1 MKNLITLIILIC
13 SLAAPASAQV
23 AVPFDVPSPT
33 WGMLITLKN
42 GDVTP
47 IHEKA
52 NASSHILQS
61 QCGEDCSYQWGSDS
75 YTPEFWERVILN
87 DSYILPFISQGYG
100 WVQFEF
106 NPEIHGWAQSHN
118 FKVVKD
124 YKLTKADIAYAS
136 DILAWEHG
144 SDLYVIIEG
153 GGGPGYSFFWLGKLE
168 DGYIVCPY
176 RCYLDLDGVSNH
188 PGILNG
194 VVGAPGI
201 SKFTRRDVDYI
212 LSHAGEDDE
221 GCYVAFGYIGSDGKK
236 EIGNLLTGMVS
247 TQNKAAVQEDKSV
260 YTQVETEPSFP
271 GGMGALMSH
280 IAKNQKYPFIAQEN
294 GEQGKVIVS
303 LVIEKDG
310 SVGEVGVRQSVS
322 PALDKEA
329 IRVVK
334 SLPKF
339 SSPGKINGLAVR
351 TKMSLPV
358 SFKLN

>member
-23 AVPFDVPSPT
+23 AVPFEVPSPT
-33 WGMLITLKN
+33 WEMLITLKD

-52 NASSHILQS
+52 NASSHVLQS
-61 QCGEDCSYQWGSDS
+61 QCGEDCSYQWGSNS
-75 YTPEFWERVILN
+75 YTSEFWDRVILN

-118 FKVVKD
+118 FQVVKD
-124 YKLTKADIAYAS
+124 YKLTKADIASAS
-136 DILAWEHG
+136 DILAWEQD
-144 SDLYVIIEG
+144 SDLYVIIEA
-153 GGGPGYSFFWLGKLE
+153 GGGPNYSVFWLGKLVN
-168 DGYIVCPY
+168 GYVVCPY
-176 RCYLDLDGVSNH
+176 CCYLDLDGESNH

-194 VVGAPGI
+194 VVGFPGI

-212 LSHAGEDDE
+212 LSHAEESGE
-221 GCYVAFGYIGSDGKK
+221 GSYVAFGYTGADGNKNIGY
-236 EIGNLLTGMVS
+236 LLSGMMS
-247 TQNKAAVQEDKSV
+247 TQKNAVVREDNSI
-260 YTQVETEPSFP
+260 YTQVETEPAFP
-271 GGMGALMSH
+271 GGLGALMSH
-280 IAKNQKYPFIAQEN
+280 IAKNQKYPLIAQEN

-310 SVGEVGVRQSVS
+310 SVGEVEVRQSVS

-329 IRVVK
+329 VRVVK